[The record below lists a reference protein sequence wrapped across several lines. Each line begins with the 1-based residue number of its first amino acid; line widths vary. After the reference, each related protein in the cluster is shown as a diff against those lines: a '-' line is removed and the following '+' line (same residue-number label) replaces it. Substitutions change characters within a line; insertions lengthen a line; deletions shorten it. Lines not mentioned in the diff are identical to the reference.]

1 MNKPIL
7 NIFLIVV
14 LGANLYVGHK
24 NFAGSAA
31 ATDNK
36 NAESHMAKFAH
47 VIDQVR
53 KNYVDENKVSYE
65 ILLDAALAGMLSSL
79 DSHSGYMSADRH
91 KALIDDTRQEFGGIG
106 IVVSIRNDWLTIIA
120 PMDDTPA
127 SRAGLQSGD
136 RVIKIMNKSTQGITI
151 DEAVKLMRGK
161 VGTDVNVTVFRP
173 LKEETKEFSLKRER
187 IKTKTVRD
195 INGKGEYP
203 MIKPGIGYAR
213 ISGFSENTA
222 DELEEALI
230 QMEANDVKA
239 LVLDLRDN
247 PGGLLPQSARVA
259 EKFIPKDQL
268 IVSTEGR
275 DQREQE
281 QFKSKSLMHRTLP
294 LVILVN
300 SGSASA
306 SEIVAG
312 CLQDL
317 KRAALVGS
325 KTFGKGS
332 VQSILP
338 MRDGSA
344 LRLTTAKYF
353 TPSHRVIHEAGIEPD
368 YNVEMSPDQMR
379 DIMMK
384 RSPGVLGSLAEE
396 DRQRVS
402 EAKDPQLEKALEILQ
417 GAIKENN

>member
-1 MNKPIL
+1 
-7 NIFLIVV
+7 
-14 LGANLYVGHK
+14 
-24 NFAGSAA
+24 
-31 ATDNK
+31 
-36 NAESHMAKFAH
+36 
-47 VIDQVR
+47 
-53 KNYVDENKVSYE
+53 
-65 ILLDAALAGMLSSL
+65 
-79 DSHSGYMSADRH
+79 MSADRH

-161 VGTDVNVTVFRP
+161 VGTEVNVTVFRP

-187 IKTKTVRD
+187 IQTKTVRD

-203 MIKPGIGYAR
+203 MIKPDIGYAR

-230 QMEANDVKA
+230 QMEANNVKA

-259 EKFIPKDQL
+259 EKFIQKDQL

-275 DQREQE
+275 NQREQE

-384 RSPGVLGSLAEE
+384 RSPGVLESLAEE
-396 DRQRVS
+396 DRQRVT
-402 EAKDPQLEKALEILQ
+402 EAKDPQLEKALEILA
-417 GAIKENN
+417 GAIKEKN

>member
-1 MNKPIL
+1 MVK
-7 NIFLIVV
+7 
-14 LGANLYVGHK
+14 
-24 NFAGSAA
+24 
-31 ATDNK
+31 TD
-36 NAESHMAKFAH
+36 
-47 VIDQVR
+47 
-53 KNYVDENKVSYE
+53 
-65 ILLDAALAGMLSSL
+65 
-79 DSHSGYMSADRH
+79 
-91 KALIDDTRQEFGGIG
+91 
-106 IVVSIRNDWLTIIA
+106 
-120 PMDDTPA
+120 
-127 SRAGLQSGD
+127 
-136 RVIKIMNKSTQGITI
+136 
-151 DEAVKLMRGK
+151 
-161 VGTDVNVTVFRP
+161 
-173 LKEETKEFSLKRER
+173 
-187 IKTKTVRD
+187 
-195 INGKGEYP
+195 
-203 MIKPGIGYAR
+203 IGYAR

-222 DELEEALI
+222 DELEEALV

-275 DQREQE
+275 NQREQE

-317 KRAALVGS
+317 GRAALVGS

-353 TPSHRVIHEAGIEPD
+353 TPSNRVIHEAGIEPD
-368 YNVEMSPDQMR
+368 YNVQMSPDQMR
-379 DIMMK
+379 DIVMK
-384 RSPGVLGSLAEE
+384 RSPGVLESLDEE

-402 EAKDPQLEKALEILQ
+402 EAKDPQLEKALDILQ